1 MAKRFFQTEITWPSE
16 TQPASNLTVLVLVP
30 KKWSVCLFKHI
41 YIYVCAVYAY
51 FIWSLTVELKL

>member
-41 YIYVCAVYAY
+41 YMCVQYMHIL
-51 FIWSLTVELKL
+51 FDP